1 MNYAEYQSVK
11 SYSYEQ
17 YCEYLTNKYEQTS
30 KVGLFKHHTF
40 ENVKAN
46 LSNPIV
52 QSTATEEERN
62 TITYCDFLEHLFLHI
77 LIGEQTD
84 ARKAL
89 GLGGA
94 INYIIPQ
101 LNKYFDNN
109 EFVYGQE
116 YYQNIDKCTF
126 DILVQRCEEATSA
139 TQIALEHNVSVYLQ
153 AEKYLE
159 EKGKALVVIGTGLG
173 KTTTALE
180 YLWKHKCRALVI
192 GPNNLIKSG
201 WEEYSDWCDTTT
213 YQTFANNYSQ
223 IDYSQ
228 YGIVILD
235 EAHHVG
241 YDEDT
246 DKGAAVWNKG
256 IKYIIDNGIKV
267 LGLTATPERSDKI
280 NIGSTIFEGC
290 VCEGF
295 AVEDGIEKGI
305 IHPFSYVTAYY
316 DTNGI
321 AEEYSDCEN
330 KELVGQLDLAI
341 NNTPTVKDIFRK
353 HMPNNKRKGIVF
365 IQEIADEQN
374 VVDIM
379 KDVYPDVEMRIIH
392 SKMPQKEVEANRKWF
407 EETDEGYLLAVN
419 MISEGA
425 HYNGVNTIIMFRRTS
440 SYLVF
445 TQQLGRIITLTKNQ
459 DPHAIVFDLVNNIEN
474 IEYDN
479 ISKDIKEKHEICKI
493 ANRLKETEAFKSGQI
508 IVADETRNI
517 VECIKEIKEVENQ
530 HWSKEELEILREYY
544 AQEGRLIKERLNRRN
559 WRSIAAKAYSLGLKM
574 SAEAMLCKPWPE
586 NDVVLLREK
595 YPLYGR
601 NITELIDIGYTTE
614 QIAQKAKREKIVY
627 KDKMSWAVWSKEEDE
642 FLRFI
647 FEDKEGKREEVVK
660 IFRNKYPYR
669 TDASVK
675 ARMKTLRL
683 SKIENIKF
691 WLKEEDEI
699 IKKYY
704 SSLGTECVSM
714 LPSRTKESIK
724 SRAKALGVFL
734 TKPAANAKRVICL
747 ESNQIF
753 ASASEAMNV
762 LKIQGVDNVCRG
774 KGCICN
780 GCHWAYLDDF
790 RKSHVS
796 NEEYIIKIEERRK
809 KHPRRQIKCLETGQ
823 IFKSL
828 KEAMEITKITSI
840 PRGIRNNV
848 MAGGYH
854 WEYVEENDNV

>member
-11 SYSYEQ
+11 NYSYEQ
-17 YCEYLTNKYEQTS
+17 YCEYLTNKYEQAS

-52 QSTATEEERN
+52 QSTATEEEKN
-62 TITYCDFLEHLFLHI
+62 AITYCDFLEHLFLHI

-109 EFVYGQE
+109 ELVYGQE
-116 YYQNIDKCTF
+116 YYQNIDKRTF
-126 DILVQRCEEATSA
+126 DILVQRCEGAMGA
-139 TQIALEHNVSVYLQ
+139 TQIALEHNISVCLQ

-180 YLWKHKCRALVI
+180 YLWKHRCRALVI

-246 DKGAAVWNKG
+246 DKGAAVWSKG
-256 IKYIIDNGIKV
+256 IKYIIENGIKV

-321 AEEYSDCEN
+321 VEEYSNCEN

-392 SKMPQKEVEANRKWF
+392 SKMPQKEVEVNRKWF

-445 TQQLGRIITLTKNQ
+445 TQQLGRIITLVKNQ

-479 ISKDIKEKHEICKI
+479 VSKDIKEKHEICKI
-493 ANRLKETEAFKSGQI
+493 ADRLKEIGAFKSGQI

-517 VECIKEIKEVENQ
+517 VECIRKIKKYNIRW
-530 HWSKEELEILREYY
+530 WSDEDLQILRQY
-544 AQEGRLIKERLNRRN
+544 
-559 WRSIAAKAYSLGLKM
+559 
-574 SAEAMLCKPWPE
+574 
-586 NDVVLLREK
+586 
-595 YPLYGR
+595 YPLEGCR
-601 NITELIDIGYTTE
+601 ISNRLSIKRSNANIKAA
-614 QIAQKAKREKIVY
+614 AQRYKI
-627 KDKMSWAVWSKEEDE
+627 KGPSNKLLTKNEED
-642 FLRFI
+642 
-647 FEDKEGKREEVVK
+647 
-660 IFRNKYPYR
+660 
-669 TDASVK
+669 
-675 ARMKTLRL
+675 
-683 SKIENIKF
+683 
-691 WLKEEDEI
+691 I

-704 SSLGTECVSM
+704 PIEGTNVIKRFDNLTVRQLRCIVHRMGLKYTNHWWSKDEIDIVKEYYPVEGTMCYTRLKNRTQEQVKDIAKKHNIKHIANEWSDKEDEIIRQYYPIEGGKVYKR
-714 LPSRTKESIK
+714 LVNRTKGACIR
-724 SRAKALGVFL
+724 RAKILAVQYD
-734 TKPAANAKRVICL
+734 NAW
-747 ESNQIF
+747 
-753 ASASEAMNV
+753 SEVEINI
-762 LKIQGVDNVCRG
+762 LKKYWPCEGIN
-774 KGCICN
+774 I
-780 GCHWAYLDDF
+780 A
-790 RKSHVS
+790 
-796 NEEYIIKIEERRK
+796 ERFGK
-809 KHPRRQIKCLETGQ
+809 KHTKSSISRKASQLGLRKNMTNKKKVLCIETNMVFDSIAIAMQHTGVSRSS
-823 IFKSL
+823 ISL
-828 KEAMEITKITSI
+828 VIHNKMQT
-840 PRGIRNNV
+840 
-848 MAGGYH
+848 AGGYH
-854 WEYVEENDNV
+854 WKYVEEENNV

>member
-11 SYSYEQ
+11 NYSYEQ
-17 YCEYLTNKYEQTS
+17 YCEYLTNKYEQAS

-52 QSTATEEERN
+52 QNTATEEERN

-109 EFVYGQE
+109 ELVYGQE
-116 YYQNIDKCTF
+116 YYQNIDKRTF
-126 DILVQRCEEATSA
+126 DILVQRCEEAMGA
-139 TQIALEHNVSVYLQ
+139 TQIALEHNISVYLQ

-228 YGIVILD
+228 YGLVILD

-256 IKYIIDNGIKV
+256 IKHIIEGGIKV

-280 NIGSTIFEGC
+280 NVGSTIFEGC

-295 AVEDGIEKGI
+295 AVEDGIEKGV

-407 EETDEGYLLAVN
+407 EGTDEGYLLAVN

-425 HYNGVNTIIMFRRTS
+425 HYNGINTIIMFRRTS

-493 ANRLKETEAFKSGQI
+493 ADRLKETEAFKSGQI
-508 IVADETRNI
+508 IVADETRDI
-517 VECIKEIKEVENQ
+517 VECIRKIKNYDCHYYEDWETEFIRQYYETKGPKWIAKELLKQGRKRTSVAIQ
-530 HWSKEELEILREYY
+530 CY
-544 AQEGRLIKERLNRRN
+544 AN
-559 WRSIAAKAYSLGLKM
+559 SLGLYNQYSAVLKIDPMTNCVVKTYDKISNVEEDGFSRGGVLQCCQRKM
-574 SAEAMLCKPWPE
+574 QKSGGFYWCYKHDYNDEWTPIEVTFQRNKPVYCFETNKTYLTAGEAAHDTGANKGKILRCCRGLEPGANGLHFCYPE
-586 NDVVLLREK
+586 DKKDFRLK
-595 YPLYGR
+595 DCG
-601 NITELIDIGYTTE
+601 IKG
-614 QIAQKAKREKIVY
+614 KIFSV
-627 KDKMSWAVWSKEEDE
+627 EEDE
-642 FLRFI
+642 FLKKFYPTMGLSEELLKNFPNRTIGSITQRASRLGIKYTGVNKHNKKVVCVETNVIFDSLNEAYKFI
-647 FEDKEGKREEVVK
+647 
-660 IFRNKYPYR
+660 
-669 TDASVK
+669 
-675 ARMKTLRL
+675 
-683 SKIENIKF
+683 NIK
-691 WLKEEDEI
+691 
-699 IKKYY
+699 
-704 SSLGTECVSM
+704 
-714 LPSRTKESIK
+714 R
-724 SRAKALGVFL
+724 
-734 TKPAANAKRVICL
+734 
-747 ESNQIF
+747 
-753 ASASEAMNV
+753 
-762 LKIQGVDNVCRG
+762 
-774 KGCICN
+774 N
-780 GCHWAYLDDF
+780 G
-790 RKSHVS
+790 R
-796 NEEYIIKIEERRK
+796 
-809 KHPRRQIKCLETGQ
+809 
-823 IFKSL
+823 
-828 KEAMEITKITSI
+828 ITKACKSPKVTC
-840 PRGIRNNV
+840 
-848 MAGGYH
+848 GGYH
-854 WEYVEENDNV
+854 WRFVEEE